1 MPRAGSTANGLT
13 PRRRRPDGL
22 APGIGYLVFAWV
34 AVFGLAALTGSVAV
48 VVLLAATLI
57 GSGPSLLTGWWALR
71 GAMAVRLT
79 LPGETVVGEPTPLRI
94 EVVDRRGRRFDR
106 TAHVRIDRPR
116 GPMSQPP
123 ETIGSGWLDR
133 GELDTVVVFARRG
146 EVSSLSVT
154 LIAAGGPGLVWWRR
168 RIDAC
173 VEPVVV
179 APRPA
184 GPGAHVEPVAAGTS
198 AESATTTA
206 RRDPSGEIDGL
217 RQWREGDSDRG
228 VHWPTSMRTG
238 ELSII
243 DHRSTDAQALLVV
256 PHWGPP
262 DPEVEAGR
270 IRWALDDGRR
280 RGCSMWLATPGGG
293 AVPVPDGTVAL
304 RLAATC
310 DLGPE
315 PPLRRTPLLQRP
327 MHLWREPDRALA
339 PRARWAVALASA
351 IALHMLS
358 NAVAFTPGASLALI
372 GGCALGAA
380 LTARR
385 EQARWLRWATRAI
398 ALIVAA
404 VGLTAVFQ
412 ALAAIADLRSVI
424 QGPLPLLLMVL
435 VVLQGFECTDRRAG
449 RVALAVAAVVVAQ
462 AVALRVDDAAVW
474 WLGAW
479 ALVWSLGMS
488 SVGRPAPSA
497 RGTRRLPPLR
507 RSVGVAATTGLAAAA
522 TVALLGAVEVP
533 DGPADLALPAAM
545 ETVRLVQQAQ
555 SFARPDGST
564 GTAGPLDDPT
574 RALGAVGGYPGFD
587 ASMDTSMRGT
597 LGDEVVMRVR
607 APAPDFWRGQTF
619 TRFDGRVWHTDPADS
634 GVLRTE
640 RDVRLGPALGDVPQP
655 IGVEV
660 DELVQTY
667 HLTVDHP
674 NVVFAASRPVR
685 VLIDAAVR
693 VRADGSMRT
702 DTVMTAGSVYTVV
715 SQRAKVTSDAL
726 RRQGDVAALL
736 PDEPSGPL
744 ADHLAVPPSTTE
756 RTRQLAARLSEG
768 SPSTYDTI
776 RRIEAWLAAN
786 VQYDLDAPIPA
797 PGTDAVDDLL
807 FGSQLGFCE
816 QISSATA
823 ILLRTIGVPTRVATG
838 YVSGARDAITGVWE
852 VRASD
857 AHAWVEV
864 WFPTTGWQAF
874 DPTAAVPLAGEYE
887 RATVGGEIGR
897 ATADAMRE
905 HGATIARA
913 VAGALALLGL
923 GRLIIPRVL
932 AARRRR
938 RRGRWGVLQDRWLA
952 EAAARGLAPNGTNP
966 ALARQWLE
974 RQSDGHPTAPAAT
987 TATAPPGTAATELAD
1002 LLDRAAFDP
1011 TFSDDDDAFLRAA
1024 ALAEQV
1030 LGRH

>member
-1 MPRAGSTANGLT
+1 MTL
-13 PRRRRPDGL
+13 RRRRPDGL
-22 APGIGYLVFAWV
+22 APGIGYLVFAWA

-48 VVLLAATLI
+48 VVVLAATLV
-57 GSGPSLLTGWWALR
+57 GSGFALVTGWWALR
-71 GAMAVRLT
+71 GATAVRLA
-79 LPGETVVGEPTPLRI
+79 LPGETVVDEPAHLGI

-106 TAHVRIDRPR
+106 TAHVRIDRPQ
-116 GPMSQPP
+116 GPRSQPS

-133 GELDTVVVFARRG
+133 GVLDTTVVFARRG

-154 LIAAGGPGLVWWRR
+154 LVAAGEPGLVWWRR
-168 RIDAC
+168 RIDAR

-179 APRPA
+179 GPRPA
-184 GPGAHVEPVAAGTS
+184 GPGAHVEPLAAGTP
-198 AESATTTA
+198 AESATSTA
-206 RRDPSGEIDGL
+206 RREPSGEVDGL
-217 RQWREGDSDRG
+217 RQWREGDGERG
-228 VHWPTSMRTG
+228 VHWPTSVRTG
-238 ELSII
+238 ELSIV
-243 DHRSTDAQALLVV
+243 DHRSTDAEALLVV
-256 PHWGPP
+256 PRWAPP
-262 DPEVEAGR
+262 DPEIEAGR

-293 AVPVPDGTVAL
+293 AVPVPDAAVAL

-315 PPLRRTPLLQRP
+315 PPPRRTPLLQRP

-339 PRARWAVALASA
+339 PGARWAVAVASA
-351 IALHMLS
+351 IALHMLCD
-358 NAVAFTPGASLALI
+358 AVAFTPGLSYALI

-398 ALIVAA
+398 ALVVAA

-412 ALAAIADLRSVI
+412 ALAAIADLRAAI

-435 VVLQGFECTDRRAG
+435 VVLQGFECTDRRAA
-449 RVALAVAAVVVAQ
+449 RVALAVAAVVAAQ

-474 WLGAW
+474 WLGTW
-479 ALVWSLGMS
+479 ALAWSLGMV
-488 SVGRPAPSA
+488 SVGKPTPSA
-497 RGTRRLPPLR
+497 RSIRRLPSPR
-507 RSVGVAATTGLAAAA
+507 RAIGVAATTGVSAAA
-522 TVALLGAVEVP
+522 TIALLGTVEVP
-533 DGPADLALPAAM
+533 AGPADLALPAAM

-564 GTAGPLDDPT
+564 STAGPLDDPT

-634 GVLRTE
+634 GELRRE
-640 RDVRLGPALGDVPQP
+640 RDIRLGPALGDVPQP

-693 VRADGSMRT
+693 VRADGSLRT

-715 SQRAKVTSDAL
+715 SQRAKVTSEAL
-726 RRQGDVAALL
+726 RRQGDVAAIL

-756 RTRQLAARLSEG
+756 RTRQLAASLSEG

-797 PGTDAVDDLL
+797 QGTDAVDDLL

-838 YVSGARDAITGVWE
+838 YVSGTRDALTGVWE

-857 AHAWVEV
+857 AHAWLEV
-864 WFPTTGWQAF
+864 WFPATGWQAF

-887 RATVGGEIGR
+887 RATVGDEIGR
-897 ATADAMRE
+897 ATAEAMRE
-905 HGATIARA
+905 HGSTIARA
-913 VAGALALLGL
+913 VAGAVALLGL
-923 GRLIIPRVL
+923 GRLIVPRVL

-952 EAAARGLAPNGTNP
+952 EAATQGLAPNGSNP
-966 ALARQWLE
+966 ALARQWVE
-974 RQSDGHPTAPAAT
+974 RHGSRHQAAPTATAPAAT
-987 TATAPPGTAATELAD
+987 AAVELAD

-1011 TFSDDDDAFLRAA
+1011 TFSDDDEAFLRAA

-1030 LGRH
+1030 LGGR